1 MFKNNKKLHRCS
13 IALLV
18 LAFLVCMCFSL
29 TAVATE
35 SEEEVSTEIV
45 DVAAPDAEVENVL
58 LIAPADDSAIAEDSV
73 LTTGAEET
81 AKSDKSN
88 SEALSEFLEQT
99 GVKKL
104 INGADW
110 KSIVMILISFV
121 LMFLAIGKGFEP
133 LLLLPIAFGIFMS
146 NLPMGGTFEYF
157 YEIEHW

>member
-35 SEEEVSTEIV
+35 AEEEVSTEIV

-73 LTTGAEET
+73 LTTGAESN
-81 AKSDKSN
+81 SDKSN
-88 SEALSEFLEQT
+88 SEALTEFLEQT

-110 KSIVMILISFV
+110 KRAAAAS
-121 LMFLAIGKGFEP
+121 
-133 LLLLPIAFGIFMS
+133 
-146 NLPMGGTFEYF
+146 
-157 YEIEHW
+157 